1 MKKIIAFI
9 LCAMLI
15 CALPIVA
22 SAEEEIPT
30 ENEIVTEGA
39 VPGEEVAPEKTMT
52 EVIADWVQENIEEI
66 SVIGTLLATIF
77 YEIRKHGKLNGSIGT
92 LNNNAVTIAEK
103 SADAINAALS
113 KVDAISEKVDGYKK
127 AFDTLLEEIRVGDEE
142 KKALTDALIK
152 VEEYLKSAK
161 LANVE
166 FADEL
171 ANLLC
176 LSNIPNSKKEEFFS
190 RHRAALDAIT
200 ASEHTEVIEN
210 DGTES

>member
-22 SAEEEIPT
+22 SAEEAPDANVT
-30 ENEIVTEGA
+30 VTEE
-39 VPGEEVAPEKTMT
+39 VTEEVIEKTMT
-52 EVIADWVQENIEEI
+52 EVITEWVQANIEEI

-77 YEIRKHGKLNGSIGT
+77 YEVRKHGKLNGSIGT

-103 SADAINAALS
+103 SADAVNKALS
-113 KVDAISEKVDGYKK
+113 KVEAISEKVDGYKQ

-176 LSNIPNSKKEEFFS
+176 LANIPNSKKEEFFS
-190 RHRAALDAIT
+190 RHRAAVDAI
-200 ASEHTEVIEN
+200 AVAEHTEVKEDVGN
-210 DGTES
+210 ETN